1 MSLRILLTEVLGY
14 LGFLAFVNIENPVL
28 VGLFIAIAAGSF
40 LGFLRFFRQVWDG
53 IVDEFKRNEGQAAA
67 IAFVL
72 ALTFPFLLVGNTY
85 WLQIANLAMLYAVMA
100 LGLNFMTGRAGLV
113 CLGYAAFVAIGAYVV
128 GILTLKFAV
137 SFWPALLLAGL
148 TASLFGVV
156 LGLPALR
163 VKGHYLALVT
173 IAFGLIIQELLLNME
188 EVTGGTN
195 GLINIP
201 SPHLFGYDLGSP
213 MNLGFAQFP
222 FQANFYYLSLI
233 ILAVSIWLVYRLS
246 HSFFGLALNAMRE
259 DQLAA
264 QCYGLNL
271 TSYKLL
277 AFAVGAFFGGI
288 VGGVYAGMIN
298 FIAPENF
305 GYQQSVLV
313 LSMII
318 FGGLDSIPGAVL
330 GAVFLTVFP
339 EKFRAFED
347 FRLLFYGVII
357 VLCLLF
363 MREGIA
369 PFKRRI
375 FIPKSEEQEGE
386 HATAEC
392 AGSDNPIRGC
402 GSGR

>member
-1 MSLRILLTEVLGY
+1 MSLKILLVEIIGY
-14 LGFLAFVNIENPVL
+14 LLFLGFVNIENALIVIGYIVAAAL
-28 VGLFIAIAAGSF
+28 AFVGL
-40 LGFLRFFRQVWDG
+40 LRFRRDAWDSLKDDFRH
-53 IVDEFKRNEGQAAA
+53 NLGQAAA
-67 IAFVL
+67 MAFCL
-72 ALTFPFLLVGNTY
+72 ALTLPFLLAGNSY
-85 WLQIANLAMLYAVMA
+85 WLQVINLALLYAIMA

-128 GILTLKFAV
+128 GILTLKIGI

-148 TASLFGVV
+148 AASLFGIL

-188 EVTGGTN
+188 GLTGGTN

-201 SPHLFGYDLGSP
+201 SPAILGHDLGAP
-213 MNLGFAQFP
+213 LNLGFIQFP
-222 FQANFYYLSLI
+222 FQVNFYYL
-233 ILAVSIWLVYRLS
+233 ILVLLALSVWAIYKLS
-246 HSFFGLALNAMRE
+246 HSFFGLSLNAMRE

-271 TSYKLL
+271 TMFKLL
-277 AFAVGAFFGGI
+277 AFAGGAFFGGI
-288 VGGVYAGMIN
+288 AGGVYAGMIN

-305 GYQQSVLV
+305 GFQQSILV

-318 FGGLDSIPGAVL
+318 FGGLDSIPGAIL

-347 FRLLFYGVII
+347 FRLLFYGIVIVACLRFMPEG
-357 VLCLLF
+357 VL
-363 MREGIA
+363 
-369 PFKRRI
+369 PFKHRI
-375 FIPKSEEQEGE
+375 FNPKSQKQEGE
-386 HATAEC
+386 HGTAEC
-392 AGSDNPIRGC
+392 QGSDNSLRRTGC
-402 GSGR
+402 GG